1 VETRER
7 VPEPPRTR
15 SASPPEAVLPSRGTE
30 PLLKLQHAAG
40 NRAVTRLLARRS
52 GNWRERPLRPGE
64 VLHIE
69 TRRALG
75 KDLDRRF
82 SDDYT
87 VASDGTVTFGSGR
100 EHIRLQVA
108 GLTVLQVAQ
117 RLAQALVDEQGYMQ
131 PSVTVTSNL
140 GGMSVTESANARAAK
155 SALEREREPYL
166 KYIAALDAD
175 DARVKRYLAWVNARD
190 AVTLSEHTPAER
202 WAHFVPDPDAPPD
215 PRALKQAEFDLAYQA
230 HYNALKELKD
240 PTEHTRALIV
250 LDEFREWIDRH
261 SDAPDLLKASPAD
274 IYSDIVLRLIRGE
287 VKRTNEA
294 KLEQKREAKKPT
306 LRERSRRFNDL
317 NDRVLSLHAEAQAA
331 LRPESIDH
339 PARRKATLI
348 MGRPAVAKVKHQL
361 AEDVQKWAYT
371 HLQDDNYL
379 EGSVDDV
386 VERVKSDTDFRRKLD
401 AAERETPPHEEVS
414 TVEKTDVSAA
424 GVLASFGKAIGEAL
438 ATVAAIGLFVGAEII
453 TGGQATWLL
462 VGLAASQGVQ
472 DYMGRRERIEAA
484 GYDVPVS
491 ETLLESAGDFI
502 GVTQLVEGMSGTEL
516 GSGLELSGE
525 EREKLI
531 GGGAANVAL
540 ALGGSH
546 AFLRGRSLGETFRRR
561 FPESA
566 ELRPRTEPSP
576 RTPGALER
584 RAREALTKQQLAG
597 FDLWMDDI
605 RSRGRDPEIALR
617 GTSARQV
624 EGMSEAMIRRRGEQ
638 AAIIEEAAFRP
649 DAPAD
654 PLRPTRATFKRAAE
668 ALWLHYDTAPPPP
681 LDVALA
687 LKIAEATGEPVHL
700 YGPEPGGKAAPFD
713 GTIGNPPR
721 PLALDLHRMWEKA
734 GLEPAGLE
742 RVLKAVSPER
752 GRQLVAWLGP
762 GRLDA
767 LGADASL
774 LKRAV
779 ALDERITPHLS
790 DHRAHEGILRLT
802 GPDVKKLG
810 TRAILDNLEK
820 LPPDALGLALRMF
833 GDPSIGNVPSFRWA
847 SVLGKNHADM
857 LEMLHFID
865 DFGYEPWQRLSKAKI
880 ADPLR
885 EDLARLHSLE
895 ERRAR
900 VEELL
905 GMSTVER
912 EVALGI
918 RRPPPFRKLTD
929 LRPIEDA
936 TWSAYREDARDVIDR
951 NAELK
956 GPRRK
961 QPYGKGNQQAID
973 AYATILQIRDR
984 VRTHFE
990 RYQKELSQE
999 AKEQL
1004 LDRIDALGEK
1014 ADLQNTW
1021 IINLRG
1027 SVAEALVGPHGG
1039 LAQERLANPLHPA
1052 EAPKKGQAEG
1062 PAEAPAEALPGAPAG
1077 ATRPG
1082 FTRLDDFY
1090 EPGTRPRGTGGGP
1103 ATPGREW
1110 VEIKSDRIDQ
1120 GPGGDRV
1127 DSDAVGASRR
1137 YAKGARADWDALLSN
1152 EKTRTR
1158 GDGIVMHWVRKPRS
1172 QATIDAMLGELFSK
1186 DSPIRAVRFGDDPW
1200 IERPASNPMP
1210 DIHPDLREGPIVGVP
1225 PKKHVYG
1232 PEP

>member
-1 VETRER
+1 LRG
-7 VPEPPRTR
+7 
-15 SASPPEAVLPSRGTE
+15 SPP
-30 PLLKLQHAAG
+30 LLELQRATG

-52 GNWRERPLRPGE
+52 GNWRERPLPPGE

-75 KDLDRRF
+75 KDPDRLF

-87 VASDGTVTFGSGR
+87 VAADGTLTFGSGR
-100 EHIRLQVA
+100 EHIRLPVA

-131 PSVTVTSNL
+131 PQVTVTSNL
-140 GGMSVTESANARAAK
+140 GGMSVTESASARAAK

-175 DARVKRYLAWVNARD
+175 DARVKRYLTWVNAQD
-190 AVTLSEHTPAER
+190 SVELGHHTPAQVWTR
-202 WAHFVPDPDAPPD
+202 FIPDPDAPPD
-215 PRALKQAEFDLAYQA
+215 PRALKNAEFDHAYMA
-230 HYNALKELKD
+230 YKDALKEVKD
-240 PTEHTRALIV
+240 PLERTRASIV
-250 LDEFREWIDRH
+250 LYEFGQWHDRH
-261 SDAPDLLKASPAD
+261 RDAPDLLKARPAD
-274 IYSDIVLRLIRGE
+274 IYKDIVLRLIRGE

-294 KLEQKREAKKPT
+294 KLEQQREAKKPT
-306 LRERSRRFNDL
+306 RRERAQRFNDL
-317 NDRVLSLHAEAQAA
+317 SDRVLSLHAEAQAA

-339 PARRKATLI
+339 PARRTATLI

-361 AEDVQKWAYT
+361 ADDLQHWAYV

-379 EGSVDDV
+379 EGSVSEV

-414 TVEKTDVSAA
+414 TVEKTEVTVG
-424 GVLASFGKAIGEAL
+424 GVLASFGRAIAGAL
-438 ATVAAIGLFVGAEII
+438 EMIAAVGLFVGAEII
-453 TGGQATWLL
+453 TMGQATWIF
-462 VGLAASQGVQ
+462 AAVAVDQGVE
-472 DYMGRRERIEAA
+472 DYLARRERIEAA

-491 ETLLESAGDFI
+491 ETLLETAGDFV
-502 GVTQLVEGMSGTEL
+502 GVTQLVEGMRGKEL
-516 GSGLELSGE
+516 GSGLELTGQEIE
-525 EREKLI
+525 ERY
-531 GGGAANVAL
+531 GGFLANATL
-540 ALGGSH
+540 MAGSH
-546 AFLRGRSLGETFRRR
+546 AFVGARVLGERFRPRIVA
-561 FPESA
+561 ET
-566 ELRPRTEPSP
+566 ELRPRVEPKL
-576 RTPGALER
+576 RAPGVLER
-584 RAREALTKQQLAG
+584 RAREALLKEQVAG
-597 FDLWMDDI
+597 FELWMDDI
-605 RSRGRDPEIALR
+605 RSRGRDPEVVLR
-617 GTSARQV
+617 SASARQI
-624 EGMSEAMIRRRGEQ
+624 EGMSEATVRRRGEQ
-638 AAIIEEAAFRP
+638 AAINEEAAFRP

-668 ALWLHYDTAPPPP
+668 ALWLHYETTPPAP

-700 YGPEPGGKAAPFD
+700 YGREPVGKAAPFD

-734 GLEPAGLE
+734 GLAPAGLE
-742 RVLKAVSPER
+742 RVLKAVSSDQ
-752 GRQLVAWLGP
+752 GRQIAAWLGP
-762 GRLDA
+762 ARLDA
-767 LGADASL
+767 LGVDASL
-774 LKRAV
+774 LKRAA

-790 DHRAHEGILRLT
+790 DPRAHEGILRLT
-802 GPDVKKLG
+802 GPDMKKLG

-833 GDPSIGNVPSFRWA
+833 ADPSIANVPSFRWA
-847 SVLGKNHADM
+847 NVLGKNHADM

-865 DFGYEPWQRLSKAKI
+865 DFGYEPWQRLSKAKL

-885 EDLARLHSLE
+885 EDLARFRSLE

-918 RRPPPFRKLTD
+918 RRPPGFRKLTD

-936 TWSAYREDARDVIDR
+936 TWSAYREDAREMIDR

-961 QPYGKGNQQAID
+961 QPYGKGNQTAID

-1052 EAPKKGQAEG
+1052 EAP
-1062 PAEAPAEALPGAPAG
+1062 AEALPGAPAG

-1082 FTRLDDFY
+1082 FTRLDDFF
-1090 EPGTRPRGTGGGP
+1090 EPGTRPRGTGSGP

-1137 YAKGARADWDALLSN
+1137 YAKGARADWDALLAN

-1172 QATIDAMLGELFSK
+1172 QATINAMLAELFSK
-1186 DSPIRAVRFGDDPW
+1186 DSPIKAVRFGDDAW
-1200 IERPASNPMP
+1200 IERPANNPMP
-1210 DIHPDLREGPIVGVP
+1210 PIDPRLAEGPIVGVP